1 MSTKSSLSFKPA
13 PRPQPRV
20 TPEEARRLQEGTR
33 DLGFGRPTA
42 APTEP
47 PADTHAGAA
56 SEAETTGAGEARA
69 PAVPAAPATA
79 AQTSTP
85 TRVRAASSSSAKP
98 AVASEARGPA
108 LKFDVP
114 DALWTELRQE
124 ALNRRVT
131 VRYLVLEALAAKGY
145 RVDLEAIPEDGRR
158 IR

>member
-20 TPEEARRLQEGTR
+20 TPEEARRLQEETR

-42 APTEP
+42 APTDT
-47 PADTHAGAA
+47 PADAQAGPTSDVETNAA
-56 SEAETTGAGEARA
+56 TEARA
-69 PAVPAAPATA
+69 PAQPSAPAAAMRIGPAIRA
-79 AQTSTP
+79 RATP
-85 TRVRAASSSSAKP
+85 ASSAKP

-114 DALWTELRQE
+114 DALWIELRQE

>member
-13 PRPQPRV
+13 PRPQPRI
-20 TPEEARRLQEGTR
+20 TPEEARRLQEETR

-42 APTEP
+42 APSATPAEQ
-47 PADTHAGAA
+47 PADAPTP
-56 SEAETTGAGEARA
+56 TEARA
-69 PAVPAAPATA
+69 PVDTRKPVDPPEPEAAAPAA
-79 AQTSTP
+79 
-85 TRVRAASSSSAKP
+85 RAKAPPAPASKP
-98 AVASEARGPA
+98 GPDARGPA

-145 RVDLEAIPEDGRR
+145 QVDLDAIPEDGRR
-158 IR
+158 LR

>member
-20 TPEEARRLQEGTR
+20 TPEEARRLQEETR

-42 APTEP
+42 APNET
-47 PADTHAGAA
+47 PADAQAGSPTDSETIAA
-56 SEAETTGAGEARA
+56 TEVRA
-69 PAVPAAPATA
+69 PAEPAAPAA
-79 AQTSTP
+79 LARNGSAI
-85 TRVRAASSSSAKP
+85 RARAKPAPSAKP

-114 DALWTELRQE
+114 DALWIELRQE